1 MNLSAPLLLGLLVAL
16 GSAALYSSGAALQ
29 ALEARNTPDRE
40 ALHASLL
47 RDLASRPRW
56 LLGTAAVLVGWSLQA
71 GALLLAP
78 VTVVQPTLAAG
89 LVILL
94 AVGTRVLGESV
105 GRREVLAVLAIFV
118 GVAGLAASAPL
129 PSTERAD
136 PQVLAIAM
144 AGLALVALTP
154 YLLRSSGRPLG
165 GLVIASGGLAYAVC
179 GLSTSFAGD
188 ALPNAQWLVILF
200 WLGVTVAA
208 ALIGLVSEM
217 TAFQHGA
224 VTHVF
229 PVMLVIQMLVAVL
242 LMPVLGVESWGAT
255 PLNGVALAASIAVV
269 AGGAA
274 ALVGTPAVGAALAT
288 SRGTDRE

>member
-1 MNLSAPLLLGLLVAL
+1 MNFDPAVFVGLLVAV
-16 GSAALYSSGAALQ
+16 GAAVLYCSGAALQ
-29 ALEARNTPDRE
+29 ALEARNTPERQ

-56 LLGTAAVLVGWSLQA
+56 LVGTGCVLVGWSLQA
-71 GALLLAP
+71 AALLLAP
-78 VTVVQPTLAAG
+78 VTVVQPALAAG

-94 AVGTRVLGESV
+94 GIGARVLGERV
-105 GRREVLAVLAIFV
+105 GRREVLAVAAIV
-118 GVAGLAASAPL
+118 LGVAGLAATAPL
-129 PSTERAD
+129 PSTDHAD
-136 PQVLAIAM
+136 SEVLALVI
-144 AGLALVALTP
+144 AGLALLALAP
-154 YLLRSSGRPLG
+154 YALRSSDRALG

-188 ALPNAQWLVILF
+188 ALPEARWLVILF

-217 TAFQHGA
+217 TAFQHA
-224 VTHVF
+224 PVTHVF

-242 LMPVLGVESWGAT
+242 LAPFLGGESWEGT
-255 PLNGVALAASIAVV
+255 PLGGAGLAASIAVV

-288 SRGTDRE
+288 GRGERK